1 MRQSKTL
8 NTLAVAVALAL
19 SAGAAHANNGFKVGD
34 TEVTYGG
41 FVKLDMM
48 YTDTSDGEI
57 GNFVGRDF
65 YVPALTPVSATGK
78 SAGRFDA
85 HARQSRFFFGTATDL
100 GNGEKMVGR
109 LEFDMMTSSNGNDE
123 RTTNG
128 YSPVIRHAFVNY
140 KNWTLGQTWSNFM
153 DLQSLP
159 DTLDFVG
166 NADAAVFIRQAQ
178 VRYTSGNFSIAI
190 ENPESTVGRF
200 GTGARLTT
208 DDNAAPDLTL
218 GYSFKT
224 ESASFRLGGLL
235 RQIAIDG
242 VYDGVNYDDSVT
254 SYGLSFSGKFNFANK
269 NDIRFTLNHGKGLG
283 RYVGLNTING
293 AILTSASDNA
303 KLEAIDVTT
312 FSVAYR
318 HLWNDKWRSTFLY
331 SMLSADNDLQLTG
344 GGVTKS
350 THSYSANALYQF
362 NPKFMMGI
370 EYKFANRELENGL
383 DGDMHRI
390 QFSAKY
396 DF

>member
-8 NTLAVAVALAL
+8 NTLAAAITLAL
-19 SAGAAHANNGFKVGD
+19 TAGSAQANNGFKVGD

-57 GNFVGRDF
+57 SNFVGRDF
-65 YVPALTPVSATGK
+65 YVPALTPVSATGR
-78 SAGRFDA
+78 SAARFDA

-128 YSPVIRHAFVNY
+128 YSPVIRHAFVTY
-140 KNWTLGQTWSNFM
+140 KNWTVGQTWSNFM

-178 VRYTSGNFSIAI
+178 VRYTSGNFSIAL
-190 ENPESTVGRF
+190 ENPESTVGQF
-200 GTGARLTT
+200 GTGARITT
-208 DDNAAPDLTL
+208 DDNATPDLTV
-218 GYSFKT
+218 GYNFKT
-224 ESASFRLGGLL
+224 ENASFRLGGLL
-235 RQIAIDG
+235 RQIAIDEG
-242 VYDGVNYDDSVT
+242 VFDDTVT
-254 SYGLSFSGKFNFANK
+254 SYGVSFSGKFNFANK

-283 RYVGLNTING
+283 RYVGLNAVNG
-293 AILTSASDNA
+293 AVLTGTTNAA

-331 SMLSADNDLQLTG
+331 SMLSADNDINLTG

-370 EYKFANRELENGL
+370 EYKFANREIENGL
-383 DGDMHRI
+383 DGDMHRV